1 MTWDPRKMK
10 KYLYVF
16 LGVLSLMSYTNCA
29 TSSGGS
35 EQRTATCLEQFE
47 TTNEWSSEL
56 EVQVTG
62 YSANAMEPQ
71 ISADGAVLFFNDK
84 PSSDTAM
91 EIHFAVKQSNGT
103 FAYGG
108 LLAGANNSSVL
119 DGVPALD
126 SANNFYFVSLRN
138 YGAGSPA
145 RYRTLFGSQLSTASG
160 LSAINVAAADSSFA
174 DGPAPEG
181 SKFYVDMDMGVSW
194 DGTKAVVARAQ
205 FTSGQG
211 YPDVSQLEMFN
222 LNSTTRALSTDS
234 NSTTQLQNVNVS
246 NCLLYAPNLSDDKL
260 ELFYT
265 ALQANTSGSFDFKI
279 LVAERSSTALP
290 FESGKIISGITGQAV
305 EGPSITLHDSGKTLY
320 YHKFDTVSSRF
331 KIYSVSRP

>member
-1 MTWDPRKMK
+1 MAWDPKEMK
-10 KYLYVF
+10 KYLYAL
-16 LGVLSLMSYTNCA
+16 LGIISLMTYTNCA

-35 EQRTATCLEQFE
+35 EQRTSTCLEQFE
-47 TTNEWSSEL
+47 SITEWSTETETL
-56 EVQVTG
+56 ITG

-71 ISADGAVLFFNDK
+71 ISADGTVLLFNDK
-84 PSSDTAM
+84 PSFDTAM
-91 EIHFAVKQSNGT
+91 DIHFAVKQSNGS
-103 FAYGG
+103 FAYAG
-108 LLAGANNSSVL
+108 LLTGANNSSVL
-119 DGVPALD
+119 DGVPAVD
-126 SANNFYFVSLRN
+126 SANNFYFISLRN

-145 RYRTLFGSQLSTASG
+145 RYRTIFGAQLSTSSG

-174 DGPAPEG
+174 DGPTPDG

-222 LNSTTRALSTDS
+222 LNPTTRALSTDT
-234 NSTTQLQNVNVS
+234 NSATTLQNVNVD

-265 ALQANTSGSFDFKI
+265 ALQANSSGSFDFKI

-305 EGPSITLHDSGKTLY
+305 EGPTITLHDGGKTLY
-320 YHKFDTVSSRF
+320 YHKLDTVSSRF
-331 KIYSVSRP
+331 KIFSVTRP